1 MRNCY
6 NEMKLKRGH
15 IRKEV
20 YFYEF
25 FLRKLF
31 TFLEKQGSDQ
41 YLTRILVS
49 VI

>member
-15 IRKEV
+15 IQKEV

-25 FLRKLF
+25 FLRKLL
-31 TFLEKQGSDQ
+31 TFLEKQSSDQ

-49 VI
+49 VT